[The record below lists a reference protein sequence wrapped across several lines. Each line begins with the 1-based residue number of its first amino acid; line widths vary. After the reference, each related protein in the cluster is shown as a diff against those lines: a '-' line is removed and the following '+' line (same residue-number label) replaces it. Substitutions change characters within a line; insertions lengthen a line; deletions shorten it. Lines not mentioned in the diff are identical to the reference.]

1 MLKMN
6 RVVIFLF
13 VFILSFPLFGLDVDF
28 NIDKISSDANKT
40 KKHIMLFLH
49 KDNCG
54 YCERMS
60 FNLDDKNI
68 TKAIKK
74 DFILLDINRDD
85 DEKVSYQGFNGTN
98 SEFMK
103 ALGIDFYPS
112 IIFIDGSNDKIIY
125 GISGYRDTEKLM
137 IILDYINSKSY
148 KKMNLEEFKDELF
161 FN

>member
-1 MLKMN
+1 MLKMS
-6 RVVIFLF
+6 RVIILFL
-13 VFILSFPLFGLDVDF
+13 ILILPFSLFGLDVDF
-28 NIDKISSDANKT
+28 DINKVSSDANKT

-60 FNLDDKNI
+60 FNLEDKNI

-74 DFILLDINRDD
+74 DFLLLDINRDD
-85 DEKVSYQGFNGTN
+85 DERVSYQDFNGSN
-98 SEFMK
+98 SEFIK

-112 IIFIDGSNDKIIY
+112 IVFINGDNDKIIY
-125 GISGYRDTEKLM
+125 GVSGYRNSKKLM
-137 IILDYINSKSY
+137 IILDYISTKSY
-148 KKMNLEEFKDELF
+148 ETMNFEEFKDELF

>member
-1 MLKMN
+1 
-6 RVVIFLF
+6 
-13 VFILSFPLFGLDVDF
+13 
-28 NIDKISSDANKT
+28 
-40 KKHIMLFLH
+40 
-49 KDNCG
+49 
-54 YCERMS
+54 MS
-60 FNLDDKNI
+60 FNLDDKNT
-68 TKAIKK
+68 TKAIEK

>member
-6 RVVIFLF
+6 RVVIFLS

>member
-68 TKAIKK
+68 SKAIKK

>member
-1 MLKMN
+1 MN
-6 RVVIFLF
+6 RVVIFLS

>member
-6 RVVIFLF
+6 RVVIFLS

-68 TKAIKK
+68 SKAIKK